1 MESVL
6 IEHGVVVTLDAR
18 RRVIRDGAVM
28 IEGSRIIDV
37 GKTDELHRKYSPKH
51 TIDASRKLVIPGLI
65 DCHVHLAQ
73 ALIRGCADDV
83 SLLDWLGKYV
93 WPLQG
98 NYDAE
103 DGRVSAKL
111 CMLEMIKSGTTSF
124 IESMTHTRYGFDGIA
139 KALEESGMRGYLAK
153 TIMDTPAY
161 GRKQMMHEG
170 MIEDGERSLA
180 ETMTMYD
187 RWNGKANGRISV
199 WFGPRSLGACSKA
212 LYEKIAEEAAKR
224 KAGITMHL
232 CEVKE
237 DLKYAQR
244 KFKKSPVAFANEVG
258 LLTPRTVLGH
268 AVWLTDR
275 DIATLSKTRTN
286 ISHCPSSNTKLASG
300 IARVPEMLKKGVN
313 VGLGC
318 DGGPSNNSYDMIRE
332 MKLAAHIHKVRL
344 SDPMT
349 MPAETILE
357 MATVRGARAIG
368 MGDMLGTLE
377 SGKLADIVL
386 VNLDSIDMVPNNN
399 PVSDLVYAGCG
410 ADVDTVMVDGRIIM
424 ENRNVKTLNELEIV
438 EQARERA
445 GALLKRTGLKLT
457 THSNYC

>member
-1 MESVL
+1 MESIL

-28 IEGSRIIDV
+28 VEGAHITDV
-37 GKTDELHRKYSPKH
+37 GKTDELRRKYAPVH

-98 NYDAE
+98 NFDAE
-103 DGRVSAKL
+103 DGEVSAKL

-139 KALEESGMRGYLAK
+139 KTLEQSGMRGCLAK

-170 MIEDGERSLA
+170 MIEDGDRSLT
-180 ETMTMYD
+180 ETIAMYD
-187 RWNGKANGRISV
+187 RWNGKANGRIKV

-212 LYEKIAEEAAKR
+212 LYERIADEAAKR
-224 KAGITMHL
+224 RAGITMHL

-237 DLKYAQR
+237 DLQYARR

-258 LLTPRTVLGH
+258 LLTPRTVLAH
-268 AVWLTDR
+268 TVWLTDR

-286 ISHCPSSNTKLASG
+286 VSHCPSSNTKLASG

-313 VGLGC
+313 VAMGC

-332 MKLAAHIHKVRL
+332 MKLAAYIHKVRL

-349 MPAETILE
+349 MPAETVLE
-357 MATVRGARAIG
+357 MATIHGARAIG
-368 MGDMLGTLE
+368 MGGKLGTLE
-377 SGKLADIVL
+377 PGKLADIVL
-386 VNLDSIDMVPNNN
+386 VNLDSVHMVPNNN
-399 PVSDLVYAGCG
+399 HVSDLVYAGSG
-410 ADVDTVMVDGRIIM
+410 TDVDTVIVDGQVIM
-424 ENRNVKTLNELEIV
+424 ENRDVKTLNEREIIG
-438 EQARERA
+438 EARERA
-445 GALLKRTGLKLT
+445 SALLERTGVKLT
-457 THSNYC
+457 SHSNYC

>member
-1 MESVL
+1 MESIL
-6 IEHGVVVTLDAR
+6 IEHGVVVTLDAH

-28 IEGSRIIDV
+28 VEGSHITDV
-37 GKTDELHRKYSPKH
+37 GKTDELHRKYAPEH
-51 TIDASRKLVIPGLI
+51 TIDASRKLIIPGLI

-98 NYDAE
+98 NFDAE
-103 DGRVSAKL
+103 DGRVSAEL

-139 KALEESGMRGYLAK
+139 KAVEESGMRGSLAK

-161 GRKQMMHEG
+161 GRKQMMYEG
-170 MIEDGERSLA
+170 MIEDGDRSLA
-180 ETMTMYD
+180 ETITMYD
-187 RWNGKANGRISV
+187 RWNGKADGRVSV

-237 DLKYAQR
+237 DLQYARR

-258 LLTPRTVLGH
+258 LLTPRTVLAH

-313 VGLGC
+313 VALGC

-332 MKLAAHIHKVRL
+332 MKLAAYIHKVRL

-349 MPAETILE
+349 MPAETVLE
-357 MATVRGARAIG
+357 MATVHGARAIG
-368 MGDMLGTLE
+368 MQDRLGTLE
-377 SGKLADIVL
+377 PGKLADIVL
-386 VNLDSIDMVPNNN
+386 VDLDSVHMVPNNN
-399 PVSDLVYAGCG
+399 HVSDLVYAGCG
-410 ADVDTVMVDGRIIM
+410 TDVDTVMVDGQTIM
-424 ENRNVKTLNELEIV
+424 ENKNVKTLDEREIIG
-438 EQARERA
+438 QARERA
-445 GALLKRTGLKLT
+445 SALLDRTGLKLT

>member
-6 IEHGVVVTLDAR
+6 IERGVVVTLDAR

-37 GKTDELHRKYSPKH
+37 GKTDELHRKYSPEH
-51 TIDASRKLVIPGLI
+51 TIDASRKLVIPGLV

-170 MIEDGERSLA
+170 MIEDGERSLS
-180 ETMTMYD
+180 ETITMFD
-187 RWNGKANGRISV
+187 RWNSKADGRIGV

-258 LLTPRTVLGH
+258 LLTPRTVLAH

-275 DIATLSKTRTN
+275 DIATLSKTRTS

-332 MKLAAHIHKVRL
+332 MKLAAYIHKVRL

-377 SGKLADIVL
+377 PGKLADIVL

-410 ADVDTVMVDGRIIM
+410 ADVDTVMVDGKIIM
-424 ENRNVKTLNELEIV
+424 ENRNVKTLNEREIV

-457 THSNYC
+457 TYSNYC

>member
-1 MESVL
+1 MESIL

-28 IEGSRIIDV
+28 VEGSHITDV
-37 GKTDELHRKYSPKH
+37 GKTDELHRKYAPEH

-98 NYDAE
+98 NFDAE

-139 KALEESGMRGYLAK
+139 KALEESGMRGCLAK

-170 MIEDGERSLA
+170 MIEDGERSLN
-180 ETMTMYD
+180 ETITMYD
-187 RWNGKANGRISV
+187 RWNGKGNGRISV

-212 LYEKIAEEAAKR
+212 LYEKISEEAAKR

-237 DLKYAQR
+237 DLRYARR

-258 LLTPRTVLGH
+258 LLTPRTVLAH

-313 VGLGC
+313 VAMGC

-332 MKLAAHIHKVRL
+332 MKLAAYIHKVRL

-349 MPAETILE
+349 MPAETVLG
-357 MATVRGARAIG
+357 MATVHGARAIG
-368 MGDMLGTLE
+368 MQDKLGTLE
-377 SGKLADIVL
+377 PGKLADIVL
-386 VNLDSIDMVPNNN
+386 VNLDSVHMVPNNN
-399 PVSDLVYAGCG
+399 HVSDLVYAGSG
-410 ADVDTVMVDGRIIM
+410 TDVDTVIIDGRIVM
-424 ENRNVKTLNELEIV
+424 ENRGVKTLDEREIIG
-438 EQARERA
+438 QARERA
-445 GALLKRTGLKLT
+445 SALLDRTGLKLT

>member
-1 MESVL
+1 MESIL

-28 IEGSRIIDV
+28 VEGSHITDV
-37 GKTDELHRKYSPKH
+37 GKTEELHRKYAPEH
-51 TIDASRKLVIPGLI
+51 TIDATRKLIIPGLI

-98 NYDAE
+98 NFDAE
-103 DGRVSAKL
+103 DGKVSAKL

-139 KALEESGMRGYLAK
+139 KALEESGMRGCLAK

-170 MIEDGERSLA
+170 MIEDGERSLN
-180 ETMTMYD
+180 ETITMYD
-187 RWNGKANGRISV
+187 RWNGKGNGRIGV

-212 LYEKIAEEAAKR
+212 LYEKISEEAAER

-237 DLKYAQR
+237 DLRYARR

-258 LLTPRTVLGH
+258 LLTPRTVLAH
-268 AVWLTDR
+268 TVWLTDR

-313 VGLGC
+313 VAMGC

-332 MKLAAHIHKVRL
+332 MKLAAYLHKVRL

-357 MATVRGARAIG
+357 MATVHGARAIG
-368 MGDMLGTLE
+368 MQDKLGGLE
-377 SGKLADIVL
+377 PGKLADIVL
-386 VNLDSIDMVPNNN
+386 VDLDSVHMVPNNN
-399 PVSDLVYAGCG
+399 HVSDLVYAGCG
-410 ADVDTVMVDGRIIM
+410 TDVDTVIVDGRIIM
-424 ENRNVKTLNELEIV
+424 ENRNVKTLDEREIIG
-438 EQARERA
+438 QARERA
-445 GALLKRTGLKLT
+445 SALLDRTGLKLT

>member
-28 IEGSRIIDV
+28 VEGSYITDV
-37 GKTDELHRKYSPKH
+37 GKTDELHRKHAPEH
-51 TIDASRKLVIPGLI
+51 TIDATRKLVLPGLI

-98 NYDAE
+98 NFDAE
-103 DGRVSAKL
+103 DGKVSAKL

-139 KALEESGMRGYLAK
+139 KALEESGMRGCLAK
-153 TIMDTPAY
+153 TIMDMPAY

-170 MIEDGERSLA
+170 MIEDGERSLS
-180 ETMTMYD
+180 ETITMYD
-187 RWNGKANGRISV
+187 RWNGKGNGRIGV

-212 LYEKIAEEAAKR
+212 LYEKISEDAAKR

-237 DLKYAQR
+237 DLQYARR
-244 KFKKSPVAFANEVG
+244 KFKKSPIAFANEVG
-258 LLTPRTVLGH
+258 LLTPRTVLAH

-313 VGLGC
+313 VAMGC

-332 MKLAAHIHKVRL
+332 MKLAAYIHKVRL

-349 MPAETILE
+349 MPAETVLE
-357 MATVRGARAIG
+357 MATVHGARAIG
-368 MGDMLGTLE
+368 MQDRLGTLE
-377 SGKLADIVL
+377 PGKLADIVL
-386 VNLDSIDMVPNNN
+386 VDLDSVHMVPNNN
-399 PVSDLVYAGCG
+399 HVSDLVYAGCG
-410 ADVDTVMVDGRIIM
+410 TDVDTVMVDGRIIM
-424 ENRNVKTLNELEIV
+424 ENRNVKTLDEREIIG
-438 EQARERA
+438 QARERA
-445 GALLKRTGLKLT
+445 SALLDRTGLKLT

>member
-1 MESVL
+1 MESIL
-6 IEHGVVVTLDAR
+6 IEHGVVVTLDTR
-18 RRVIRDGAVM
+18 RRVIRDGALM
-28 IEGSRIIDV
+28 IEGSRITDV
-37 GKTDELHRKYSPKH
+37 GKTDELHRKHAPEH
-51 TIDASRKLVIPGLI
+51 VIDASRKLVIPGLI

-83 SLLDWLGKYV
+83 SLLDWLRKYV

-111 CMLEMIKSGTTSF
+111 CMLEMIRSGTTSF

-139 KALEESGMRGYLAK
+139 KALEDSGMRGCLAK

-170 MIEDGERSLA
+170 MIEDGETSLA
-180 ETMTMYD
+180 ETINMYD
-187 RWNGKANGRISV
+187 RWNGKANGRIGV

-237 DLKYAQR
+237 DLRYARR
-244 KFKKSPVAFANEVG
+244 KFKKSPVAFAKEVG
-258 LLTPRTVLGH
+258 LLTPRTVLAH

-275 DIATLSKTRTN
+275 DIATLSKTWTSV
-286 ISHCPSSNTKLASG
+286 SHCPSSNTKLASG
-300 IARVPEMLKKGVN
+300 IARIPEMLKKGVN
-313 VGLGC
+313 VALGC

-332 MKLAAHIHKVRL
+332 MKLAAYIHKVRL

-349 MPAETILE
+349 MPAETVLE
-357 MATVRGARAIG
+357 MATSRGARAIG
-368 MGDMLGTLE
+368 MQDRLGTLE
-377 SGKLADIVL
+377 PGKLADIVL
-386 VNLDSIDMVPNNN
+386 VNLDSINMVPNNN
-399 PVSDLVYAGCG
+399 HVSDLIYAGCG
-410 ADVDTVMVDGRIIM
+410 TDVDTVIVDGQTIM
-424 ENRNVKTLNELEIV
+424 ENRKVKTLDEREIIG
-438 EQARERA
+438 QARERA
-445 GALLKRTGLKLT
+445 SALLERTGLKPT
-457 THSNYC
+457 TRSNYC

>member
-1 MESVL
+1 MESIL
-6 IEHGVVVTLDAR
+6 IEHGVVVTLDSR
-18 RRVIRDGAVM
+18 GRIIRDGAVM
-28 IEGSRIIDV
+28 IEGSHVTDV
-37 GKTDELHRKYSPKH
+37 GKTDELRGKH
-51 TIDASRKLVIPGLI
+51 APEHKIDASRKLVLPGLI

-98 NYDAE
+98 NFDAE
-103 DGRVSAKL
+103 DGKVSAKL

-139 KALEESGMRGYLAK
+139 KVLDASGMRGCLAK

-170 MIEDGERSLA
+170 MIEDGERSLN
-180 ETMTMYD
+180 ETITMYD
-187 RWNGKANGRISV
+187 RWNGKGIGRIRV

-212 LYEKIAEEAAKR
+212 LYEKISEEAGKR

-237 DLKYAQR
+237 DLQYARR

-258 LLTPRTVLGH
+258 LLTPRTVLAH

-300 IARVPEMLKKGVN
+300 IARVPEMLRKGVN
-313 VGLGC
+313 VAMGC

-332 MKLAAHIHKVRL
+332 MKLAAYIHKVRL

-349 MPAETILE
+349 MPAETVLK
-357 MATVRGARAIG
+357 MATVHGARAIG
-368 MGDMLGTLE
+368 MQDKLGSLE
-377 SGKLADIVL
+377 PGKLADVVL
-386 VNLDSIDMVPNNN
+386 VNLDSVHMVPNNN
-399 PVSDLVYAGCG
+399 HVSDLVYAGCG
-410 ADVDTVMVDGRIIM
+410 TDVDTVIVDGRIIM
-424 ENRNVKTLNELEIV
+424 ENRNVKTLNEPEIIG
-438 EQARERA
+438 QARERA
-445 GALLKRTGLKLT
+445 SALLERTGLKLT